1 MKTKVTIM
9 NKRQGLADEEIDRFK
24 NFDALLSKYKTA
36 PISTG
41 RMQGVKLIISMVIV
55 GVISLSVFYLTKNNA
70 EQITTHK
77 QATEVVNV
85 EGKENNKVLTD
96 TIVTITENKSNIEQ
110 KLVQKEV
117 IRQKSEAK
125 KETPIPSTTPVYI
138 QAEPVEGYAHL
149 YEYFNKELIYPAV
162 ALKDSIQGILTVSF
176 TINKAGLPENL
187 QFTNSL
193 GQPFEEEATRLI
205 LSMPAWKPATLNNQP
220 VASRLSLPLTF
231 QIQTLRKNN

>member
-24 NFDALLSKYKTA
+24 NFDALLSKYKTV

-41 RMQGVKLIISMVIV
+41 KKQGGKLIMSMVII
-55 GVISLSVFYLTKNNA
+55 GGIAFSVYYLTKNNA

-77 QATEVVNV
+77 QANEVVNV
-85 EGKENNKVLTD
+85 EGKGNNKVLTD
-96 TIVTITENKSNIEQ
+96 TIATIVENKSNSEQ
-110 KLVQKEV
+110 KPVQKEV
-117 IRQKSEAK
+117 IKQKSEAK
-125 KETPIPSTTPVYI
+125 KETPIPPTTPVYI

-149 YEYFNKELIYPAV
+149 YEYFNRELIYPAV
-162 ALKDSIQGILTVSF
+162 ALKDSIQGVLTVSF
-176 TINKAGLPENL
+176 TINRIGLPENL
-187 QFTNSL
+187 QFTSSL

-231 QIQTLRKNN
+231 QIQSIKKNN

>member
-41 RMQGVKLIISMVIV
+41 KMQGVKLIISMVIV
-55 GVISLSVFYLTKNNA
+55 GGIALSVFYLTKDNG

-77 QATEVVNV
+77 QAKEVINAEEKVP
-85 EGKENNKVLTD
+85 NKILAD
-96 TIVTITENKSNIEQ
+96 TITTSIQNQKDSEQ
-110 KLVQKEV
+110 KPVQKE
-117 IRQKSEAK
+117 ILKQKPEVK
-125 KETPIPSTTPVYI
+125 KETPISSTKPVYI
-138 QAEPVEGYAHL
+138 QAEPIEGYAHL
-149 YEYFNKELIYPAV
+149 YEYFNKELIYPAA
-162 ALKDSIQGILTVSF
+162 ALKDSIQGVLTVSF

-193 GQPFEEEATRLI
+193 GQPFEEEAIRLI
-205 LSMPAWKPATLNNQP
+205 LSMPSWKPATLNNQP

-231 QIQTLRKNN
+231 QIQALKKNN

>member
-24 NFDALLSKYKTA
+24 NFDALLSKYKIA

-41 RMQGVKLIISMVIV
+41 KSHGVKLIVSMVII
-55 GVISLSVFYLTKNNA
+55 GGIAFSIFYLTKDNR

-77 QATEVVNV
+77 QANGVINTE
-85 EGKENNKVLTD
+85 EKGSNKVLTD
-96 TIVTITENKSNIEQ
+96 TITTSIQNQKDSEQ
-110 KLVQKEV
+110 KPVQKETLK
-117 IRQKSEAK
+117 QKPEVK
-125 KETPIPSTTPVYI
+125 KETPIPSTTPVYT

-149 YEYFNKELIYPAV
+149 YEYFSKELIYPAV
-162 ALKDSIQGILTVSF
+162 ALKDSIQGVLTVSF
-176 TINKAGLPENL
+176 TINKTGLPENL

-193 GQPFEEEATRLI
+193 GQSFEEEATRLI

-231 QIQTLRKNN
+231 QIQTIKKNN